1 MVYPISKLTVF
12 SFIRLF
18 IKKTDGKENIIR
30 NGPFIVACNHASFY
44 DDFAVPSIILP
55 IVNKNVHFYVNSYYF
70 ENYFLRKVLAWGK
83 CIPVDTRK
91 SKRHREINKNAFKT
105 ALSYLK
111 KNEIVCIF
119 PEGTRSI
126 DGKLQKGKT
135 GIANLA
141 IAAKVPILPI
151 GITGSHKILPKGKF
165 FPRLRRCKVNIG
177 KPLYFKE
184 YYNKKI
190 NKKILDDAT
199 RKVMHEIAALTGQK
213 YNY

>member
-1 MVYPISKLTVF
+1 MVYPISKLTIF

-30 NGPFIVACNHASFY
+30 NGPFIAACNHASFY
-44 DDFAVPSIILP
+44 DDFAVPSVILP
-55 IVNKNVHFYVNSYYF
+55 VANKYVHFYVNSSYF
-70 ENYFLRKVLAWGK
+70 KNYFFRKALAWGR
-83 CIPVDTRK
+83 CIPVDTQK
-91 SKRHREINKNAFKT
+91 SERHKEINKKAFNT
-105 ALSYLK
+105 ALMYLR
-111 KNEIVCIF
+111 KNEIISIF

-141 IAAKVPILPI
+141 IAAKVPILPMGII
-151 GITGSHKILPKGKF
+151 GSNKILPKGKF

-190 NKKILDDAT
+190 NKKILEDAT
-199 RKVMHEIAALTGQK
+199 GKVMREIAALTGQK